1 MIEYGRLQIALIIL
15 LFSLCLQLSISCFQ
29 FLIFMQPINL
39 RSFKQKV
46 RYHQKTFKRFLR
58 KVEKN
63 PPKNLDATAEII
75 DAEVW
80 KEIDCLSCANCCKSM
95 TPTFTPKDIKRIA
108 AHFEIRPID
117 FKKQW
122 LEYDKKD
129 GDWVNVKQPCQFLNL
144 QNNMCSIYEVR
155 PLDCAGFPHLKKK
168 KMIEYI
174 HIHLQNVEYCPAT
187 YKMVEKMMERM

>member
-1 MIEYGRLQIALIIL
+1 
-15 LFSLCLQLSISCFQ
+15 
-29 FLIFMQPINL
+29 MQPINL

-46 RYHQKTFKRFLR
+46 RHNQKKFKSFLR
-58 KVEKN
+58 KIEKN
-63 PPKNLDATAEII
+63 PPKNLDATAEVI

-80 KEIDCLSCANCCKSM
+80 QEVDCLSCANCCKSM

-117 FKKQW
+117 FKNQW
-122 LEYDKKD
+122 LKYDKKD

-168 KMIEYI
+168 KMVEYI
-174 HIHLQNVEYCPAT
+174 HIHQQNVEYCPAT
-187 YKMVEKMMERM
+187 YKMVEKMMERSLDVRC